1 MAANKHYKT
10 SDAGPSRRDML
21 IHGSKV
27 AASMGI
33 ATLLGNVGDILG
45 HAYGMDR
52 SAKSLLDALKP
63 SRTALLVIDM
73 QRDFLASDGYAAQ
86 AGLDITPL
94 IATRFGWAGGL
105 YFGCLIVLLSA
116 VTWFFIARK
125 RELEAPPAA
134 ADLSAAGA

>member
-94 IATRFGWAGGL
+94 IATIRP
-105 YFGCLIVLLSA
+105 IEQV
-116 VTWFFIARK
+116 
-125 RELEAPPAA
+125 
-134 ADLSAAGA
+134 